1 MSISAIQSPPQPVPA
16 QNNGT
21 ATATLSSSQR
31 VSSDTASPAAT
42 AAVVDPRQQ
51 SVDTKQLEA
60 AVKQVQHVTQTLA
73 NELKFN
79 IDQDTGK
86 TIVKLVDTATGDV
99 IRQIPSEEMLVIA
112 KALDKIQGLLIKQEA

>member
-1 MSISAIQSPPQPVPA
+1 MSISAIQSQPQPVA
-16 QNNGT
+16 VQNSGT
-21 ATATLSSSQR
+21 ATATPSSQR
-31 VSSDTASPAAT
+31 LASDTASPAAA

-51 SVDTKQLEA
+51 SVDSKQLEA

>member
-16 QNNGT
+16 QNKGT
-21 ATATLSSSQR
+21 ATATLSSQR
-31 VSSDTASPAAT
+31 VSPDTASPSAT

>member
-1 MSISAIQSPPQPVPA
+1 MSISAIQSQPQPVA
-16 QNNGT
+16 VQNSGT
-21 ATATLSSSQR
+21 ATATPSSQR
-31 VSSDTASPAAT
+31 LAYDTTSPAA
-42 AAVVDPRQQ
+42 AANANDSRQQ
-51 SVDTKQLEA
+51 PVDTKQLEA